1 MGRKGQE
8 RRLIGKNQIGK
19 GQGWRMKG
27 GRDLKGKSFLK
38 WWKFCVLIFVAFGN
52 YNKTSELNW
61 SSIKNLN
68 IWGRDTKTLLRHSNG
83 RRLVKD

>member
-1 MGRKGQE
+1 MDRKDQE
-8 RRLIGKNQIGK
+8 RQLREKHQIGR
-19 GQGWRMKG
+19 GQGWRMKEG
-27 GRDLKGKSFLK
+27 VDLRGKNFSK

-68 IWGRDTKTLLRHSNG
+68 ISGRDMKTLLRHSNG
-83 RRLVKD
+83 R